1 MAKFFVK
8 SNILRNGIFIA
19 PFSTIEL
26 TDEADIR
33 SLLEVGAIG
42 EGNEETI
49 AQPPE
54 PLATGDEE
62 IIAMDSLS
70 IGAATAL
77 IEKTTDLEQLH
88 IYKDDET
95 TGKARKAVLSAIDKQ
110 ISSQAN

>member
-1 MAKFFVK
+1 MAKFYIK
-8 SNILRNGIFIA
+8 TNILRNGVLMP

-26 TDEADIR
+26 TDDLEIR
-33 SLLEVGAIG
+33 SLLEIGAIG
-42 EGNEETI
+42 EGNEVAI
-49 AQPPE
+49 APISE

-62 IIAMDSLS
+62 VIAMDTLS

-77 IEKTTDLEQLH
+77 IEKTTDLVQLH
-88 IYKDDET
+88 AYKEDET